1 MTAGKRLALDI
12 VISAGFAVVA
22 AAVGFAVG
30 VLLAFAIAPV
40 IFRLFFP
47 DCECPVLGFI
57 PLLIIA
63 LPTLFGG
70 VFGFPL
76 CGIWLDQRHQAF
88 RPNSLPPQS

>member
-1 MTAGKRLALDI
+1 MRDGTRLALDI
-12 VISAGFAVVA
+12 LISALFAVFA
-22 AAVGFAVG
+22 AAIGFVLG

-47 DCECPVLGFI
+47 DCECPVLGLI

-63 LPTLFGG
+63 LPTLLGG

-76 CGIWLDQRHQAF
+76 CGIWLDQRRQ
-88 RPNSLPPQS
+88 RESSP

>member
-1 MTAGKRLALDI
+1 MRDGTRLGLDI
-12 VISAGFAVVA
+12 LISAAFAVF
-22 AAVGFAVG
+22 AAVVGFVVG

-63 LPTLFGG
+63 LPTLLGG

-76 CGIWLDQRHQAF
+76 CGIWLDQRRQRASS
-88 RPNSLPPQS
+88 P